1 MANPFAVLAV
11 ISSVGKAYATYQ
23 AGMAQKAYYDSQ
35 ADVAKLQYKSK
46 EIEAKEAG
54 VEVLKQTNEALATI
68 IAKAAAGGM
77 LPNEGSALLAQSLSL
92 REGTEDFQ
100 ISKINEEILQNL
112 GIIEF
117 RNLKIAGKNA
127 KKFGIMGALFGL
139 GTDIAQIGIKTG
151 TPKQTTDPVP
161 DKDTTTKTKDLTSTD
176 GPF

>member
-1 MANPFAVLAV
+1 MANPFVVLAV
-11 ISSVGKAYATYQ
+11 VSSVGKAYATYQ

-46 EIEAKEAG
+46 EIE
-54 VEVLKQTNEALATI
+54 
-68 IAKAAAGGM
+68 AKAAAGGM

-161 DKDTTTKTKDLTSTD
+161 DKDTTTKTKDLTSTE